1 MPEQGQPTIKEQRDL
16 KQQEKERRRALAAR
30 QERTKNIVTWSIVGL
45 VAVGI
50 IALVVVTAKNSGGNG
65 TAVATV
71 TADDHIQGPA
81 SAKAVIIEYSDFQ
94 CPACGA
100 YYPIIKNL
108 QQTYGDKIATV
119 YRNYPLTTLHQYA
132 QLAAQAA
139 EAAQLQGKYWEMH
152 DLLFQ
157 RQDSWS
163 KGGNVKQTFTDYAKE
178 LGLDTK
184 KFGDDIDSTTVK
196 DRVSRDVNSG
206 NLVAITGTPTFFLNG
221 KKLANPGSEDAF
233 RSLIDAALGTTN
245 Q

>member
-1 MPEQGQPTIKEQRDL
+1 MPDQGQPTIKEQRDL
-16 KQQEKERRRALAAR
+16 KQQEKERRRAMAAK

-45 VAVGI
+45 VVVGI
-50 IALVVVTAKNSGGNG
+50 ITLIVMTAKNSGGG
-65 TAVATV
+65 STVAAV
-71 TADDHIQGPA
+71 TADDHIRGPQ

-100 YYPIIKNL
+100 YYPIIKSL
-108 QQTYGDKIATV
+108 EKSYGDKIAIV

-152 DLLFQ
+152 DLLFE

-163 KGGNVKQTFTDYAKE
+163 KGSNVKQTFTDYAKE

-184 KFGDDIDSTTVK
+184 KFGDDIDSSTVK
-196 DRVSRDVNSG
+196 DRVNRDVTSG

-221 KKLANPGSEDAF
+221 KKLTNPGSEDAF
-233 RSLIDAALGTTN
+233 RKLIDAELGTTN